1 MKPKILHIILIFTLF
16 TVFTVFGQTK
26 YSTISGVVNDDKN
39 RPIEGI
45 NIFIKEINK
54 VVFTNE
60 NGLFVVNNLMA
71 KEYSLA
77 FSGIGYTSKTTK
89 IKLSSKEKKSI
100 VIFLSQ
106 EIISID
112 EVVVKGKNKTNQIE
126 ASSLSVKSIKVNK
139 VKSTTT
145 DVSQVLKGLSGIR
158 IRETGGLGSN
168 YSFSLN
174 GLSDYRIRF
183 FVDDIP
189 VDYLGEA
196 YKLNNL
202 PVNIIDRVNIYKG
215 IVPVN
220 LGADALGGA
229 VNIITTKSK
238 NSYLDASYS
247 FGSFNTNRFTLN
259 SQYRDQKSG
268 FTIRPKFIYNYS
280 DNTYT
285 MYDQEVF
292 VDGVFQTRDVS
303 RFHDGY
309 SSITGSLEAGYT
321 YLDWADEL
329 LVSHSITSVKK
340 DQQTDIYGNPL
351 GEVRSEEEGNITS
364 IKYKKNNILNNK
376 VDLKLFAVYNTISN
390 KGIDTSSIRYN
401 WLGEIKRVAND
412 NTAELNNQK
421 TVFEYNQK
429 TFIYRTNLKYNIHEN
444 HAITL
449 NYVGL
454 NIKREGENRLG
465 VSADEPFKSPNTLDK
480 NVIGFAYNSHFLDR
494 KLTINSSL
502 KHYNFKIFTRN
513 AKYIISNNT
522 SVIEDIKTN
531 ENKLGY
537 SFAAR
542 YYIAPK
548 LFVKASFE
556 KGYRLPEPIE
566 IFGDGISVDANPELK
581 PEESENLNIS
591 VHNTANFNKNKL
603 RTSVNFFRR
612 DVLNFTQKIPSAK
625 RSKYENIRDVLIYG
639 FELDFKYNYN
649 NRLFIDANFT
659 RQYSLNNVK
668 LNERGDLNRAYKE
681 QLPNTPFL
689 FSNLAIAYD
698 LFENPIKYKVT
709 FDYNLNFVKE
719 FYLGYSFT
727 ATAFNKNTIPEQLTN
742 DLGVTASTINEKYSV
757 SIQATNIFNQRVFDN
772 FNIQKP
778 GRAIFARIRYNFNK

>member
-1 MKPKILHIILIFTLF
+1 MNSSID
-16 TVFTVFGQTK
+16 
-26 YSTISGVVNDDKN
+26 GVVKDDQN
-39 RPIEGI
+39 TPVEGI

-60 NGLFVVNNLMA
+60 KGLFVVDNLIA
-71 KEYSLA
+71 NEYSLV
-77 FSGIGYTSKTTK
+77 FSGIGYKSTTK
-89 IKLSSKEKKSI
+89 QIKISDKENKSI
-100 VIFLSQ
+100 IVFLSQ
-106 EIISID
+106 EITSID
-112 EVVVKGKNKTNQIE
+112 EVTVKGKSKTTRIE
-126 ASSLSVKSIKVNK
+126 ESSLSVKSVKVDK

-215 IVPVN
+215 VVPVD

-238 NSYLDASYS
+238 SSYIDASYS
-247 FGSFNTNRFTLN
+247 YGSFNTHRFTLN

-268 FTIRPKFIYNYS
+268 FTIRPKLIYNYS
-280 DNTYT
+280 DNNYT

-292 VDGVFQTRDVS
+292 VDGEWQTLDVS
-303 RFHDGY
+303 RFHDQY
-309 SSITGSLEAGYT
+309 RSVTGGFEAGYT

-329 LVSHSITSVKK
+329 LVSQSITSVKD

-351 GEVRSEEEGNITS
+351 GEVRSEQEGNITT
-364 IKYKKNNILNNK
+364 IKYKKNNILNK
-376 VDLKLFAVYNTISN
+376 KIDLKLFAVYNTLNN
-390 KGIDTSSIRYN
+390 KSIDTSSNRYN
-401 WLGEIKRVAND
+401 WLGEIRRVAND
-412 NTAELNNQK
+412 NTAEINNQK
-421 TVFEYNQK
+421 TLFEYNQE
-429 TFIYRTNLKYNIHEN
+429 TFIYRANVKYKINKN
-444 HAITL
+444 HAITS

-465 VSADEPFKSPNTLDK
+465 VEPFKSPNTLDK
-480 NVIGFAYNSHFLDR
+480 NVIGFSYDSNFLNK
-494 KLTINSSL
+494 KLNINSSL
-502 KHYNFKIFTRN
+502 KHYDFKIFTRS
-513 AKYIISNNT
+513 AKYILSNNT
-522 SVIEDIKTN
+522 IVIEDIKTN
-531 ENKLGY
+531 ENKVGY

-542 YYIAPK
+542 YLITPK
-548 LFVKASFE
+548 LFVKTSFE
-556 KGYRLPEPIE
+556 KGYRLPEPME
-566 IFGDGISVDANPELK
+566 IFGDGISVDANSELK

-591 VHNTANFNKNKL
+591 VHNTLNFNNNKL
-603 RTSVNFFRR
+603 STSVNFFRR
-612 DVLNFTQKIPSAK
+612 DVLNFTQRISFGR
-625 RSKYENIRDVLIYG
+625 RSKYVNVRDVLIYG
-639 FELDFKYNYN
+639 FELDFNYSYKK
-649 NRLFIDANFT
+649 RLFVDANFT

-668 LNERGDLNRAYKE
+668 LNDRGDLNRAYKE

-689 FSNLAIAYD
+689 FSNLVVSYD
-698 LFENPIKYKVT
+698 LIKDFKNYKVT
-709 FDYNLNFVKE
+709 GNYSLNYVKE
-719 FYLGYSFT
+719 FYLGYAFI
-727 ATAFNKNTIPEQLTN
+727 ATAFDKNTIPEQLTN
-742 DLGVTASTINEKYSV
+742 DLGVTISSINERYSL
-757 SIQATNIFNQRVFDN
+757 SIQATNIFNKRVFDN

-778 GRAIFARIRYNFNK
+778 GRAIFAKIRYNFNK

>member
-1 MKPKILHIILIFTLF
+1 MHIALLMSLLAVLP
-16 TVFTVFGQTK
+16 VFTQTK
-26 YSTISGVVNDDKN
+26 YSFINGIVKDAQGK
-39 RPIEGI
+39 PLEGI
-45 NIFIKEINK
+45 NIFVKEINK
-54 VVFTNE
+54 VFFTNE
-60 NGLFVVNNLMA
+60 NGLFVVDNLIA
-71 KEYSLA
+71 NEYALV
-77 FSGIGYTSKTTK
+77 FSGIGYATKTTK
-89 IKLSSKEKKSI
+89 IKLSSKEKKSLT
-100 VIFLSQ
+100 IFLSQ
-106 EIISID
+106 ETITID
-112 EVVVKGKNKTNQIE
+112 EVIVKGKNKTNQIE
-126 ASSLSVKSIKVNK
+126 ASSLSVKSIKINK

-158 IRETGGLGSN
+158 IRETGGLGST

-174 GLSDYRIRF
+174 GLSDYRVRF

-215 IVPVN
+215 VVPVN

-229 VNIITTKSK
+229 VNIITSKSK
-238 NSYLDASYS
+238 NSYVDASYS

-268 FTIRPKFIYNYS
+268 FTIRPKLIYNYS
-280 DNTYT
+280 DNNYT
-285 MYDQEVF
+285 MYNQEVF
-292 VDGVFQTRDVS
+292 VDGILQIRDVS

-321 YLDWADEL
+321 DVDWADEL
-329 LVSHSITSVKK
+329 LVSHSVTSVKK
-340 DQQTDIYGNPL
+340 DLQTDIYGNPL
-351 GEVRSEEEGNITS
+351 GEVRSEEDGNITTL
-364 IKYKKNNILNNK
+364 KYRKNNLLNK
-376 VDLKLFAVYNTISN
+376 KIDLKLFAVYNTLTNKSIDSSSN
-390 KGIDTSSIRYN
+390 RYN

-421 TVFEYNQK
+421 TIFEYNQK
-429 TFIYRTNLKYNIHEN
+429 TFIYRTNVKYDISEN

-465 VSADEPFKSPNTLDK
+465 VSGDEPFKSPNTLDK
-480 NVIGFAYNSHFLDR
+480 NVIGVSYDSHYFDR
-494 KLTINSSL
+494 KLNFNASL
-502 KHYNFKIFTRN
+502 KYYDFKIFTRN
-513 AKYIISNNT
+513 AKYLISNNT
-522 SVIEDIKTN
+522 TVIEDIKTN

-542 YYIAPK
+542 YFITPK
-548 LFVKASFE
+548 LFVKTSFE
-556 KGYRLPEPIE
+556 KGYRLPEPME
-566 IFGDGISVDANPELK
+566 IFGNGVSVDANPELK
-581 PEESENLNIS
+581 PEESENLNFS
-591 VHNTANFNKNKL
+591 VHNTLNFNKNKL

-612 DVLNFTQKIPSAK
+612 DVLNFTQIIPSAK

-649 NRLFIDANFT
+649 NRLFVDANFT

-668 LNERGDLNRAYKE
+668 LNDRGDLNRAYKE

-698 LFENPIKYKVT
+698 LFENPKKYKATVD
-709 FDYNLNFVKE
+709 FNLNYVKE

-727 ATAFNKNTIPEQLTN
+727 ATAFNKNTIPNQLTN
-742 DLGVTASTINEKYSV
+742 DLGITISTINEKYSV

-778 GRAIFARIRYNFNK
+778 GRAIFAKIRYNFNK

>member
-1 MKPKILHIILIFTLF
+1 MF
-16 TVFTVFGQTK
+16 TVFTVFGQTMN
-26 YSTISGVVNDDKN
+26 SSIDGVVKDDQN
-39 RPIEGI
+39 TPVEGI

-60 NGLFVVNNLMA
+60 KGLFVVDNLIA
-71 KEYSLA
+71 NEYSLV
-77 FSGIGYTSKTTK
+77 FSGIGYKSTTK
-89 IKLSSKEKKSI
+89 QIKISDKENKSI
-100 VIFLSQ
+100 IVFLSQ
-106 EIISID
+106 EITSID
-112 EVVVKGKNKTNQIE
+112 EVTVKGKSKTTRIE
-126 ASSLSVKSIKVNK
+126 ESSLSVKSVKVDK

-215 IVPVN
+215 VVPVD

-238 NSYLDASYS
+238 SSYIDASYS
-247 FGSFNTNRFTLN
+247 YGSFNTHRFTLN

-268 FTIRPKFIYNYS
+268 FTIRPKLIYNYS
-280 DNTYT
+280 DNNYT

-292 VDGVFQTRDVS
+292 VDGEWQTLDVS
-303 RFHDGY
+303 RFHDQY
-309 SSITGSLEAGYT
+309 RSVTGGFEAGYT

-329 LVSHSITSVKK
+329 LVSQSITSFKD

-351 GEVRSEEEGNITS
+351 GEVRSEQEGNITT
-364 IKYKKNNILNNK
+364 IKYKKNNILNK
-376 VDLKLFAVYNTISN
+376 KIDLKLFAVYNTLNN
-390 KGIDTSSIRYN
+390 KSIDTSSNRYN
-401 WLGEIKRVAND
+401 WLGEIRRVAND
-412 NTAELNNQK
+412 NTAEINNQK
-421 TVFEYNQK
+421 TLFEYNQE
-429 TFIYRTNLKYNIHEN
+429 TFIYRANVKYKINKN
-444 HAITL
+444 HAITS

-465 VSADEPFKSPNTLDK
+465 VSDDEPFKSPNTLDK
-480 NVIGFAYNSHFLDR
+480 NVIGFSYDSNFLNK
-494 KLTINSSL
+494 KLNINSSL
-502 KHYNFKIFTRN
+502 KHYDFKIFTRS
-513 AKYIISNNT
+513 AKYILSNNT
-522 SVIEDIKTN
+522 TVIEDIKTN
-531 ENKLGY
+531 ENKVGY

-542 YYIAPK
+542 YLITPK
-548 LFVKASFE
+548 LFVKTSFE
-556 KGYRLPEPIE
+556 KGYRLPEPME
-566 IFGDGISVDANPELK
+566 IFGDGISVDANSELK

-591 VHNTANFNKNKL
+591 VHNTLNFNNNKL
-603 RTSVNFFRR
+603 STSVNFFRR
-612 DVLNFTQKIPSAK
+612 DVLNFTQRISFGR
-625 RSKYENIRDVLIYG
+625 RSKYVNVRDVLIYG
-639 FELDFKYNYN
+639 FELDFNYSYKK
-649 NRLFIDANFT
+649 RLFIDANFT

-668 LNERGDLNRAYKE
+668 LNDRGDLNRAYKE

-689 FSNLAIAYD
+689 FSNLVVSYD
-698 LFENPIKYKVT
+698 LIKDFKNYKVT
-709 FDYNLNFVKE
+709 GNYSLNYVKE
-719 FYLGYSFT
+719 FYLGYAFI
-727 ATAFNKNTIPEQLTN
+727 ATAFDKNTIPEQLTN
-742 DLGVTASTINEKYSV
+742 DLGVTISSINERYSL
-757 SIQATNIFNQRVFDN
+757 SIQATNIFNKRVFDN

-778 GRAIFARIRYNFNK
+778 GRAIFAKIRYNFNK

>member
-1 MKPKILHIILIFTLF
+1 M
-16 TVFTVFGQTK
+16 FTVFGQTMN
-26 YSTISGVVNDDKN
+26 SSIDGVVKDDQN
-39 RPIEGI
+39 TPVEGI

-60 NGLFVVNNLMA
+60 KGLFVVDNLIA
-71 KEYSLA
+71 NEYSLV
-77 FSGIGYTSKTTK
+77 FSGIGYKSTTK
-89 IKLSSKEKKSI
+89 QIKISDKENKSI
-100 VIFLSQ
+100 IVFLSQ
-106 EIISID
+106 EITSID
-112 EVVVKGKNKTNQIE
+112 EVTVKGKSKTTRIE
-126 ASSLSVKSIKVNK
+126 ESSLSVKSVKVDK

-215 IVPVN
+215 VVPVD

-238 NSYLDASYS
+238 SSYIDASYS
-247 FGSFNTNRFTLN
+247 YGSFNTHRFTLN

-268 FTIRPKFIYNYS
+268 FTIRPKLIYNYS
-280 DNTYT
+280 DNNYT

-292 VDGVFQTRDVS
+292 VDGEWQTLDVS
-303 RFHDGY
+303 RFHDQY
-309 SSITGSLEAGYT
+309 RSVTGGFEAGYT

-329 LVSHSITSVKK
+329 LVSQSITSVKD

-351 GEVRSEEEGNITS
+351 GEVRSEQEGNITT
-364 IKYKKNNILNNK
+364 IKYKKNNILNK
-376 VDLKLFAVYNTISN
+376 KIDLKLFAVYNTLNN
-390 KGIDTSSIRYN
+390 KSIDTSSNRYN
-401 WLGEIKRVAND
+401 WLGEIRRVAND
-412 NTAELNNQK
+412 NTAEINNQK
-421 TVFEYNQK
+421 TLFEYNQE
-429 TFIYRTNLKYNIHEN
+429 TFIYRANVKYKINKN
-444 HAITL
+444 HAITS

-465 VSADEPFKSPNTLDK
+465 VSDDEPFKSPNTLDK
-480 NVIGFAYNSHFLDR
+480 NVIGFSYDSNFLNK
-494 KLTINSSL
+494 KLNINSSL
-502 KHYNFKIFTRN
+502 KHYDFKIFTRS
-513 AKYIISNNT
+513 AKYILSNNT
-522 SVIEDIKTN
+522 TVIEDIKTN
-531 ENKLGY
+531 ENKVGY

-542 YYIAPK
+542 YLITPK
-548 LFVKASFE
+548 LFVKTSFE
-556 KGYRLPEPIE
+556 KGYRLPEPME
-566 IFGDGISVDANPELK
+566 IFGDGISVDANSELK

-591 VHNTANFNKNKL
+591 VHNTLNFNNNKL
-603 RTSVNFFRR
+603 STSVNFFRR
-612 DVLNFTQKIPSAK
+612 DVLNFTQRISFGR
-625 RSKYENIRDVLIYG
+625 RSKYVNVRDVLIYG
-639 FELDFKYNYN
+639 FELDFNYSYKK
-649 NRLFIDANFT
+649 RLFVDANFT

-668 LNERGDLNRAYKE
+668 LNDRGDLNRAYKE

-689 FSNLAIAYD
+689 FSNLVVSYD
-698 LFENPIKYKVT
+698 LIKDFKNYKVT
-709 FDYNLNFVKE
+709 GNYSLNYVKE
-719 FYLGYSFT
+719 FYLGYAFI
-727 ATAFNKNTIPEQLTN
+727 ATAFDKNTIPEQLTN
-742 DLGVTASTINEKYSV
+742 DLGVTISSINERYSL
-757 SIQATNIFNQRVFDN
+757 SIQATNIFNKRVFDN

-778 GRAIFARIRYNFNK
+778 GRAIFAKIRYNFNK